1 MSKKLQISLNGKSY
15 DVEVNDIAGTT
26 MNLSVNGKSY
36 DVEIED
42 SGAPMP
48 QSSAQSAQPAAKVA
62 APKAPQAPAPAVT
75 IAAASNDVIISPM
88 PGVIMD
94 IAVKPGDKVEV
105 KQTICALEAMKMKN
119 IIRSN
124 REGVVASVEVSEG
137 QRVPY
142 GAVIIRFA

>member
-15 DVEVNDIAGTT
+15 DVEVNDISGTT

-48 QSSAQSAQPAAKVA
+48 QSSVQSAAPVAKVS
-62 APKAPQAPAPAVT
+62 APKTQAAAPAVV

-105 KQTICALEAMKMKN
+105 KQPICALEAMKMKN

-124 REGVVASVEVSEG
+124 REGVVASVEVSDG

>member
-1 MSKKLQISLNGKSY
+1 MSKKIQIKLNGKSY
-15 DVEVNDIAGTT
+15 DVEVNDLAGDT

-36 DVEIED
+36 NVEVED
-42 SGAPMP
+42 TGSPVAQNQP
-48 QSSAQSAQPAAKVA
+48 QMTQQVVKAATLKPA
-62 APKAPQAPAPAVT
+62 QAPAPAVA
-75 IAAASNDVIISPM
+75 IAAASNDVIIAPM

-94 IAVKPGDKVEV
+94 IAVKPGDKVEAQQPV
-105 KQTICALEAMKMKN
+105 CALEAMKMKN
-119 IIRSN
+119 ILRST

>member
-15 DVEVNDIAGTT
+15 DVEVNDISGTT

-48 QSSAQSAQPAAKVA
+48 QSSASSAAPVAKVA
-62 APKAPQAPAPAVT
+62 APKASQPAPAVT
-75 IAAASNDVIISPM
+75 IAAASNDVVIAPM

-105 KQTICALEAMKMKN
+105 KQPICALEAMKMKN

-124 REGVVASVEVSEG
+124 REGVVASVEVSDG

>member
-15 DVEVNDIAGTT
+15 DVEVNDISGTT

-48 QSSAQSAQPAAKVA
+48 QSSVQSVQPAAKVA
-62 APKAPQAPAPAVT
+62 APKASQAPAPAVT

-105 KQTICALEAMKMKN
+105 KQPICALEAMKMKN

>member
-15 DVEVNDIAGTT
+15 DVEVNDISGTT

-48 QSSAQSAQPAAKVA
+48 QSSVQSAAPVSKVA
-62 APKAPQAPAPAVT
+62 APKAQAAAPAVT

-105 KQTICALEAMKMKN
+105 KQPICALEAMKMKN

-124 REGVVASVEVSEG
+124 REGVVASVEVSDG

>member
-15 DVEVNDIAGTT
+15 DVEVNDISGTT
-26 MNLSVNGKSY
+26 MNLSVNGKAY

-48 QSSAQSAQPAAKVA
+48 QSAAQSTAPVAKVA
-62 APKAPQAPAPAVT
+62 APKAQAAAPAVV

-94 IAVKPGDKVEV
+94 IAVKAGDKVEA
-105 KQTICALEAMKMKN
+105 KQPICALEAMKMKN